1 MTLGT
6 AVLLFLLVLAG
17 IVVVPIFLRE
27 KRTLCVACIILLALI
42 ALALAGYIGLTVFL
56 STQCKTNRL
65 HHNQNT
71 GG

>member
-27 KRTLCVACIILLALI
+27 KERYASLVS
-42 ALALAGYIGLTVFL
+42 YYW
-56 STQCKTNRL
+56 R
-65 HHNQNT
+65 
-71 GG
+71 